1 MSEQQQPTPEQQ
13 ADAVRAQ
20 VLACAPA
27 NLDLWRLS
35 LEQLDGYIAAAMQR
49 GWPEFLA
56 RQLVAAEFIARMRA

>member
-1 MSEQQQPTPEQQ
+1 MSDQQPTPEQQ

-27 NLDLWRLS
+27 NLDLWKLT
-35 LEQLDGYIAAAMQR
+35 LEQLDGYVAAAVQH

-56 RQLVAAEFIARMRA
+56 RQMVAAEFVARLRS